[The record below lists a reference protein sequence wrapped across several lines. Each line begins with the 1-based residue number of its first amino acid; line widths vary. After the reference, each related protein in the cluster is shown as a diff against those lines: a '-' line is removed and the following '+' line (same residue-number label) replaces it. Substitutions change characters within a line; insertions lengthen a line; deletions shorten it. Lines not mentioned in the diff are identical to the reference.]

1 VFELASLVRQSAA
14 LAAVLMFI
22 TWPASAELRVGQ
34 TQFDQSAI
42 ESLIDPTRPA
52 GWARQ
57 SPVRQASIKPEFRID
72 YIIHSSQRRLV
83 SINGKTAVEGDRL
96 QGVKV
101 LRIDPKQVL
110 LSWQGKQWFA
120 KVNPGRAV
128 GKQRLSVRRSP

>member
-1 VFELASLVRQSAA
+1 MFKIASSVRQRAVV
-14 LAAVLMFI
+14 AAVLI
-22 TWPASAELRVGQ
+22 AIGWPASAEPRL
-34 TQFDQSAI
+34 DQPRIDRSAI
-42 ESLIDPTRPA
+42 ESLRDPTRPA
-52 GWARQ
+52 GWT
-57 SPVRQASIKPEFRID
+57 RQASPRQPFIKPEFKID
-72 YIIHSSQRRLV
+72 YIIHSSQRKLV

-120 KVNPGRAV
+120 TVNPGRSA